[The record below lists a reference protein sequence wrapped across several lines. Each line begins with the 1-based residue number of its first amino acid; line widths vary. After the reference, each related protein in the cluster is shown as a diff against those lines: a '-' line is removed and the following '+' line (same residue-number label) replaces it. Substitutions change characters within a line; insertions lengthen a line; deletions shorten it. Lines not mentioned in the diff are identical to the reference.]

1 MSGRTMYAE
10 NHRLLLT
17 SFPVY
22 NSFLE
27 TTENYTLQIQRKY
40 QVLLFITSE
49 SYVTKSHVAKSHVS
63 ESHASEFHVSVSYV
77 SESYVPESYVPE
89 SHVPESHVPES
100 HVPVPLL
107 VTARI

>member
-1 MSGRTMYAE
+1 MSGRTMDAE

-40 QVLLFITSE
+40 QVLFV
-49 SYVTKSHVAKSHVS
+49 YR
-63 ESHASEFHVSVSYV
+63 
-77 SESYVPESYVPE
+77 VPESPSLTSPSLTSPSLTSPSLTSLSLTSLSYF
-89 SHVPESHVPES
+89 
-100 HVPVPLL
+100 
-107 VTARI
+107 

>member
-1 MSGRTMYAE
+1 MDAE

-40 QVLLFITSE
+40 QVLFV
-49 SYVTKSHVAKSHVS
+49 YR
-63 ESHASEFHVSVSYV
+63 
-77 SESYVPESYVPE
+77 VPE

-100 HVPVPLL
+100 HVPVSHVPESHVPESHVPESHVPVLLL